1 MTENLFRSFAP
12 DLEVRSGGGGRT
24 VYGIAVPYHA
34 PTRIDDRL
42 VEQFAR
48 GAFNHQLDR
57 PQRVKFAR
65 EHAMLGGTLIG
76 AASLLRDDAAGLYV
90 ELQTSKTPAGDE
102 TLELVRDHALD
113 QLSIMFRTAKDRK
126 LGDGTVERVTA
137 DLREVAIVMEG
148 AYGDQASVVGVRSR
162 ATQEVFDEAEA
173 DLRRRAEHFLM
184 PGAIRDLPDTD
195 LLIRTIKLGMPFNG
209 RRK

>member
-1 MTENLFRSFAP
+1 
-12 DLEVRSGGGGRT
+12 
-24 VYGIAVPYHA
+24 
-34 PTRIDDRL
+34 
-42 VEQFAR
+42 
-48 GAFNHQLDR
+48 
-57 PQRVKFAR
+57 
-65 EHAMLGGTLIG
+65 
-76 AASLLRDDAAGLYV
+76 
-90 ELQTSKTPAGDE
+90 
-102 TLELVRDHALD
+102 
-113 QLSIMFRTAKDRK
+113 MFRTAKDRK